1 VLKIGGLLN
10 LAADFM
16 HNVTDG
22 IAIGAAFA
30 TGPGLGLATT
40 LSTMLHELPHE
51 IGDYAVLVQSGLTPW
66 QVRFHSWL
74 QLHDVCQAHPIVFI
88 HSQLA
93 TAAAAHY
100 TRAAAS

>member
-1 VLKIGGLLN
+1 MQSIVSVVLTVCLRLLLPGTESKAPVLKIGGLLN

-66 QVRFHSWL
+66 QVRTTCCS
-74 QLHDVCQAHPIVFI
+74 
-88 HSQLA
+88 
-93 TAAAAHY
+93 
-100 TRAAAS
+100 